1 MDDDVS
7 WVAIRQI
14 RCDTLKVR
22 HLSLVSADDNQA
34 VPAGIRIWINQCW
47 MDLPVTSRS
56 LFCGAIVLL
65 LLLVCSCSHSANE
78 PILESQSVYQSV
90 APTRAHSVRCQHS
103 GAFLVLMLASP
114 SQGHGFHITELD
126 HFKRWYLMLLCCRD
140 KWSCPLGSV
149 WS

>member
-78 PILESQSVYQSV
+78 PILESKSVYQSV
-90 APTRAHSVRCQHS
+90 APTREHIPFGVSI
-103 GAFLVLMLASP
+103 
-114 SQGHGFHITELD
+114 QGHF
-126 HFKRWYLMLLCCRD
+126 WY
-140 KWSCPLGSV
+140 SCLHPLRKGMAFILQNWIISSV
-149 WS
+149 GI